1 MKKYSYLILLI
12 IGIYISPLCLA
23 EYDIVV
29 MLEGDDDRVKA
40 NQFIEGSD
48 GALYGTNERGGEFG
62 SGSIFKINKNGSG
75 YQVLHSFAGDPL
87 DGVHPS
93 ANVIEGSDGIL
104 YGTTGRGGIEDGG
117 IIFAIHKD
125 GSNYR
130 RIFEFSSDID
140 IVFPAKGTLAARKAN
155 VLFPTMALLEASDG
169 MLYGT
174 TTSHC
179 GTPCSPNRI
188 GDTSIFKINKD
199 GSGFAIV
206 LFLKTVIDE
215 SENFDLGNPSSTL
228 IEGNDVYLYSIA
240 SSLFKVSKDGSDVKL
255 LVDSTKQ
262 GRERRIHGFD
272 IINND
277 GVIYGINREQIYKIN
292 EDGTDFAV
300 LRNFTNNSKF
310 PNSPQSGLVLD
321 DTGGVLYGV
330 ANNIAYQ
337 LNTDGTGFTML
348 TERILSRSVS
358 PPVLA
363 SDGALYGSL
372 TFNGHCEVGIV
383 RGIFSLKNSVETI
396 FDWAETNFPQHFPT
410 KEKTQIS
417 APWSFR
423 YYPTTNI
430 YLGVNN
436 DDNGVYV
443 LGGTFGG
450 TPLRIDSRESILNQA
465 IGVNA
470 VLCGN

>member
-1 MKKYSYLILLI
+1 M
-12 IGIYISPLCLA
+12 
-23 EYDIVV
+23 
-29 MLEGDDDRVKA
+29 
-40 NQFIEGSD
+40 
-48 GALYGTNERGGEFG
+48 
-62 SGSIFKINKNGSG
+62 
-75 YQVLHSFAGDPL
+75 
-87 DGVHPS
+87 
-93 ANVIEGSDGIL
+93 GIL
-104 YGTTGRGGIEDGG
+104 YGTTGRGGIDDSG

-179 GTPCSPNRI
+179 GNPCSPNRI

-206 LFLKTVIDE
+206 LFLKTVTDE
-215 SENFDLGNPSSTL
+215 NEKFDLGNPSSTL
-228 IEGNDVYLYSIA
+228 IEGNDGYLYSIA

-255 LVDSTKQ
+255 LVDSTKE

-272 IINND
+272 IISND
-277 GVIYGINREQIYKIN
+277 GVIYGVNREQIYKIN
-292 EDGTDFAV
+292 EDGIGFTV

-321 DTGGVLYGV
+321 DTNGVLYGV
-330 ANNIAYQ
+330 ANDIAYQ
-337 LNTDGTGFTML
+337 LNTDGTGFTIL
-348 TERILSRSVS
+348 TGRTLSRTLS

-372 TFNGHCEVGIV
+372 SFHGKCGAGVGLV
-383 RGIFSLKNSVETI
+383 PGIFSLKNSVETI

-410 KEKTQIS
+410 KEVTQIS

-423 YYPTTNI
+423 YYPATKI

-436 DDNGVYV
+436 DDNEVYV

-465 IGVNA
+465 IGANA
-470 VLCGN
+470 VLCERNIPSGFIQ